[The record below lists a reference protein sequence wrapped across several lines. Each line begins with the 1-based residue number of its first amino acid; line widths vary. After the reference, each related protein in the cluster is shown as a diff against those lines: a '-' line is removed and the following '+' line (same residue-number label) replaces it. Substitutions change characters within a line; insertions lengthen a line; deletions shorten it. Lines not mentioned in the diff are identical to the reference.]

1 MRPARSTPV
10 RTCRGAPPYA
20 GVMDES
26 DAGDAPVRA
35 ADHPL
40 ASAKYVALTTFRR
53 SGAAVTTPVWFAP
66 SLDEP
71 GLFAVITVDDTG
83 KTKRLAHTDAVELQ
97 ACDVRGKVA
106 TGAPVFH
113 GTARIVR
120 DAAGVASVRRAV
132 VAKYGLPARFSDLTD
147 MVGARVRP
155 EAGAAGRHPRVRRAR
170 RPCEPRTGPAAGG

>member
-1 MRPARSTPV
+1 
-10 RTCRGAPPYA
+10 
-20 GVMDES
+20 MDES

-40 ASAKYVALTTFRR
+40 ASAKYVAVTTFRR
-53 SGAAVTTPVWFAP
+53 SGVPVTTPVWFAP

-83 KTKRLAHTDAVELQ
+83 KTKRLAHTDTVDLQ

-120 DAAGVASVRRAV
+120 DAAGVASVRRAL

-147 MVGARVRP
+147 LVGSGVGLKRAPR
-155 EAGAAGRHPRVRRAR
+155 AGILVSADPTPGA
-170 RPCEPRTGPAAGG
+170 PRTGPPAGG